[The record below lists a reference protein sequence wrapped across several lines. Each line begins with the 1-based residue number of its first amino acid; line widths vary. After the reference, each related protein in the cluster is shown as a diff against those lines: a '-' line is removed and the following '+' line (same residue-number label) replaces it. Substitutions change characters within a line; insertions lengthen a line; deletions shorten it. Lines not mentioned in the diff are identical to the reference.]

1 MKSQACISRRSAF
14 LAFAV
19 ALFAPASVSWTA
31 ERAALVIGNNS
42 YQHVSPLHTAANDAK
57 AVWEKL
63 QSLGFA
69 AGEKPMINS
78 SLEDMVEAVDAFKTR
93 ALGSSAAVV
102 YFAGHGIEHE
112 GINYLVPVDARLERA
127 LQLKTQAYSLN
138 TLLAEVKSLQVP
150 TRLVILDCCRN
161 NPLPGRSW
169 TRGVTAMADVT
180 DESLGGATMVV
191 FSTAPGTEAKD
202 SLTTDD
208 VHSPFAAALIAQLS
222 VPGLG
227 LFNLFGEV
235 EKNVFDATR
244 ESQKPKVRFNG
255 DVSPFAAFIMN
266 NSQTMAV
273 NSTPQ
278 PVATA
283 AAMQSPKVA
292 ENMPAETV
300 PQLLGT
306 TSLPSDLPSSGYFT
320 RSGLFTSGPYAA
332 YNATSQESIL
342 RKAQGKLKQAGLYQG
357 SLDGT
362 AGPGTGN
369 AIIEWQRQQLLP
381 VTGRLDMGTLASMSL
396 TGQQEEVYQPTT
408 SSRKSQNR
416 SPAKTGETAPLKRPV
431 RDQSMDAQRALIE
444 SFLQP

>member
-1 MKSQACISRRSAF
+1 MNSRTCISRRSAF

-19 ALFAPASVSWTA
+19 ALFAPAAVSWSA

-42 YQHVSPLHTAANDAK
+42 YKHVSPLQTAANDAR

-69 AGEKPMINS
+69 AGEKPMIDS
-78 SLEDMVEAVDAFKTR
+78 SLEEMVEAVDAFKTR
-93 ALGSSAAVV
+93 ALGASAAVV

-150 TRLVILDCCRN
+150 TRLLILDCCRN

-169 TRGVTAMADVT
+169 TRGVAAMADVT

-235 EKNVFDATR
+235 EKSVFEATR

-266 NSQTMAV
+266 NSQAMAAT
-273 NSTPQ
+273 STPQ
-278 PVATA
+278 TVAPA
-283 AAMQSPKVA
+283 AAMQSPKAA
-292 ENMPAETV
+292 ESAAAEAA
-300 PQLLGT
+300 PQPVDT
-306 TSLPSDLPSSGYFT
+306 TSLPPDLPSSGYFT

-332 YNATSQESIL
+332 YNTTSQESIL
-342 RKAQGKLKQAGLYQG
+342 KKAQGKLKQVGLYKG

-369 AIIEWQRQQLLP
+369 AIIEWQRQHRLP
-381 VTGRLDMGTLASMSL
+381 VTGRLDQGTLASMSL
-396 TGQQEEVYQPTT
+396 TGQQEEAYQPA
-408 SSRKSQNR
+408 SNSRKSYNR
-416 SPAKTGETAPLKRPV
+416 SPSKADEPAPAPKPA
-431 RDQSMDAQRALIE
+431 RDQSMDVQRALIE